1 MLLSPLSVFLTV
13 IDVLS
18 QPEYLQ
24 DTINMH
30 LQHISWNALSF
41 VSEDIPNLTQYMS
54 ISCRCNREEAN
65 ISLACQQTALFI
77 QKPKII
83 EPLKIFKMLFRT
95 TLCRSDLEKMLKP
108 QIVIFVYNDN
118 STCKAA
124 ITLKHISYHIK
135 KSVWNQ
141 NVERKIKCNWCI

>member
-41 VSEDIPNLTQYMS
+41 VSEDIPNLTHAVFNTCLS
-54 ISCRCNREEAN
+54 PADV
-65 ISLACQQTALFI
+65 T
-77 QKPKII
+77 
-83 EPLKIFKMLFRT
+83 
-95 TLCRSDLEKMLKP
+95 EKKL
-108 QIVIFVYNDN
+108 
-118 STCKAA
+118 T
-124 ITLKHISYHIK
+124 
-135 KSVWNQ
+135 
-141 NVERKIKCNWCI
+141 